1 MPQIAKS
8 YLDCSATYLTQ
19 QERQTCGYN
28 HGYLDAQRDWNLH
41 KFPPGSGGDDSC
53 PPNHHYSLE
62 YCNGYSEGYAYEWN
76 TLFGQQPQTQPQPQK
91 QGTHVIT
98 TIQPLN
104 SSNSGVGRN
113 QEIVGNTPMQ
123 DIGHNIPVISHII
136 GNKSTG
142 VYHNENGIFI
152 PWTTLCNAGQSY
164 LNETCESLINSDG
177 SLTTAG
183 NKAFSCI
190 QTGIAI
196 AAGAHNYLGLSPSV
210 IGSLL
215 RLGASMTGCNG
226 IVDINKVQTTPLINT
241 LLQITG
247 NAPKQK

>member
-1 MPQIAKS
+1 M
-8 YLDCSATYLTQ
+8 
-19 QERQTCGYN
+19 
-28 HGYLDAQRDWNLH
+28 
-41 KFPPGSGGDDSC
+41 
-53 PPNHHYSLE
+53 
-62 YCNGYSEGYAYEWN
+62 
-76 TLFGQQPQTQPQPQK
+76 QPA
-91 QGTHVIT
+91 
-98 TIQPLN
+98 LN
-104 SSNSGVGRN
+104 SSNSGVGGN

-152 PWTTLCNAGQSY
+152 PWTTLCSAGQSY
-164 LNETCESLINSDG
+164 LNETCDSMINSDG
-177 SLTTAG
+177 SLTAAG
-183 NKAFSCI
+183 DKAFSCI

-226 IVDINKVQTTPLINT
+226 IVDIKKVQNAPLINT

-247 NAPKQK
+247 NTTKPK